1 MKTKLLL
8 LLALFLAA
16 SLHAADDTTDLQQ
29 GLFEE
34 EANQNFAA
42 AIKAYSSVVAR
53 QDEQRRLAATA
64 LFRLGECYR
73 KLGRTNEAVLHYER
87 VLRDFSDQT
96 NLVAISR
103 QHRRSLGVLAEA
115 AAPSS
120 LSPKAQAEQ
129 RRLFEEEI
137 KLVQSELETMQT
149 QLKAGRLPS
158 GALVPKQRE
167 LLGLRRQLA
176 ALAEDGGGAAAPS
189 NTAATD
195 EEEQEVRRIKAI
207 IQDSPDLIN
216 AKRFIDGTSLQIAAR
231 KGQLVVARFLLENKA
246 EVDATAGAGAP
257 PLLVAAQAGHKSMV
271 ELLLAHG
278 ANIDARDPSASG
290 KTALQLAVDKD
301 FRAVFETLIARK
313 ADVNVAD
320 DYGGTALHLAV
331 EKGRLPFAQ
340 LLLDRGAQVNAVRKP
355 KRGESA
361 SSTSVL
367 SGYRGYYGTPLHLA
381 VRRTDTALIKLLLA
395 RGADVTIPN
404 WLGESPLHLAA
415 QSFPTEPAVLL
426 LAAKADVNAAVR
438 EGEFQSW
445 TPLHYAARHSEWP
458 MVKVLLEHGA
468 NPNARLTMGYDILN
482 ETQNGVTPLL
492 FAVLRSGQK
501 EALDVIKA
509 LLAGKADPNLKTES
523 GRSALHY
530 AMNFPNPDVI
540 EALLQHGADVEW
552 RSLEGDT
559 PLVRAVRM
567 GNKEVVQLLLA
578 ARADANARSLE
589 GLTPLH
595 YAAGASRKDVLE
607 LLLAAKADPNATDR
621 QGRTPLDYVK
631 NEINPN
637 ASRGGFA
644 MPVPSRGVRV
654 GGIANTTEPTLTPL
668 QSEMASALRNSG
680 AAEWAPRADQ
690 LTLTRRSRNTVN
702 IHFVRGTNT
711 FNRFSLYEL
720 LAAERFSS
728 SDTKFPFP
736 DFSKVTIT
744 RRDPATGKIS
754 DTTVDVAA
762 KVATGDCKED
772 MWLEW
777 GDLVDIPEK
786 EHPLN
791 VNWNGLDATFA
802 TNLARCLDRTVTF
815 TVKGQSKTN
824 LLRVQPQS
832 LSSKHG
838 APGTLIV
845 PTNFYVPRPGFWL
858 HPQLHSSGQLLT
870 SSDLTRVQVRRADG
884 GSGRTNIWEIDVR
897 PGQPEQV
904 LWLRDGDEIEV
915 PELPPGARATVAE
928 PQVPRAV
935 PPVPIGAPVP

>member
-16 SLHAADDTTDLQQ
+16 SLRAADDTTDLQQ

-103 QHRRSLGVLAEA
+103 QHRRSLGVLAETSS
-115 AAPSS
+115 PSG

-137 KLVQSELETMQT
+137 KLVQSELETMQA
-149 QLKAGRLPS
+149 QVKSGLVSS

-176 ALAEDGGGAAAPS
+176 ALAEDGGGTAAPS

-216 AKRFIDGTSLQIAAR
+216 ARRANEGTPLQIAAR

-246 EVDATAGAGAP
+246 EVNAPASGGSP
-257 PLLVAAQAGHKSMV
+257 PLVSAAQAGHKRMV
-271 ELLLAHG
+271 ELLLDHG

-340 LLLDRGAQVNAVRKP
+340 LLLDHGAQVNGVRKP
-355 KRGESA
+355 KRGDIPRPDSYA
-361 SSTSVL
+361 STRS
-367 SGYRGYYGTPLHLA
+367 YYGTPLHLA
-381 VRRTDTALIKLLLA
+381 VEHGNTALIKLLLA

-404 WLGESPLHLAA
+404 WLGESPLHVAA

-445 TPLHYAARHSEWP
+445 TPLHYAAKSSEWP

-468 NPNARLTMGYDILN
+468 NPNARLTVEHPIGGNTN
-482 ETQNGVTPLL
+482 EKEVTPLL
-492 FAVLRSGQK
+492 LAAIQIYKK
-501 EALDVIKA
+501 ESTDIIKA
-509 LLAGKADPNLKTES
+509 LLEGKADPNLKTS
-523 GRSALHY
+523 GGRTALHF
-530 AMNFPNPDVI
+530 AMNSPNAGAI
-540 EALLQHGADVEW
+540 EALLKHGADVEAQTP
-552 RSLEGDT
+552 EGDT
-559 PLVRAVRM
+559 ALVRAVRQ
-567 GNKEVVQLLLA
+567 GNKEFVQLLLA
-578 ARADANARSLE
+578 ARADPNARGLD

-595 YAAGASRKDVLE
+595 RAVGGIQKDLLA

-631 NEINPN
+631 NGINPGS
-637 ASRGGFA
+637 SR
-644 MPVPSRGVRV
+644 PGVIPARFP
-654 GGIANTTEPTLTPL
+654 GPANSAEPALTPL
-668 QSEMASALRNSG
+668 QTEMASALRSSG

-690 LTLTRRSRNTVN
+690 LTLTRRSRNTVLV
-702 IHFVRGTNT
+702 HFTRGTNT

-720 LAAERFSS
+720 LAAERFNSR
-728 SDTKFPFP
+728 DTKFPFP

-762 KVATGDCKED
+762 KVATGDCKQD

-791 VNWNGLDATFA
+791 VKWMGLDEGFA
-802 TNLARCLDRTVTF
+802 KNLARCLDRTVTL

-824 LLRVQPQS
+824 LLYIKAAHLDTVGDDAGN
-832 LSSKHG
+832 LN
-838 APGTLIV
+838 V
-845 PTNFYVPRPGFWL
+845 NTNFYVWVPRFWL
-858 HPQLHSSGQLLT
+858 HPYLHSSGQLLT